1 VPLLVLKLTLT
12 PLVIGASAFVAR
24 RWGPAV
30 SGWVVALPLTSG
42 PVALYLAL
50 EHGPRFA
57 ADAGIGSLVGGVGQ
71 CAFAVAYAGFA
82 ARGRGPAMASAAL
95 AFVAATGLLDGLG
108 VRSLPVVL
116 PLLAV
121 AVTIALWRLPAGR
134 VVPLAAPTPVWDL
147 PLRIAIGTGLVLA
160 ITAAAPIV
168 GPTVSGILVAYPVV
182 FSILIAFTHGQRGQ
196 RAALTA
202 ARGLVTGIVGFGAFF
217 AILVVTLGESS
228 VQSAVGIGGAFAVAL
243 AAVLVVQA
251 FSFRV
256 LHAAPVV
263 TA

>member
-1 VPLLVLKLTLT
+1 MPLLVLKLTLT
-12 PLVIGASAFVAR
+12 PLIIGGSAFVAR
-24 RWGPAV
+24 RWGPAL

-71 CAFAVAYAGFA
+71 CAFAIGYGAFA
-82 ARGRGPAMASAAL
+82 ARGWRPAMAAAAL
-95 AFVAATGLLDGLG
+95 GFIAATASLDALG
-108 VRSLPVVL
+108 VRSLPILV
-116 PLLAV
+116 PLLAL
-121 AVTIALWRLPAGR
+121 AVSTALWRLPTGR

-147 PLRIAIGTGLVLA
+147 PLRMAIGTALVLA

-168 GPTVSGILVAYPVV
+168 GATVSGILVAYPVV

-217 AILVVTLGESS
+217 AILVVALGEPS
-228 VQSAVGIGGAFAVAL
+228 VQSVVGIGGAFIVAI

-251 FSFRV
+251 LSFRA